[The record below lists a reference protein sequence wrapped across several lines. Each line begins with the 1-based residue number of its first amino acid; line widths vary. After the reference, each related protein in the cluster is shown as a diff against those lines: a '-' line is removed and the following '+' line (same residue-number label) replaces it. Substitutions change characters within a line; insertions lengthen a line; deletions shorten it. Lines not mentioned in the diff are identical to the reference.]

1 MQADQLISSVN
12 LFFASPVN
20 RNSNVFG
27 YIIYL
32 ITNSIIFKFFE
43 SEIKDMLLIL
53 LYNTYFIIMVTLT
66 HLTVTR

>member
-53 LYNTYFIIMVTLT
+53 RYNTYFIIMVTLT